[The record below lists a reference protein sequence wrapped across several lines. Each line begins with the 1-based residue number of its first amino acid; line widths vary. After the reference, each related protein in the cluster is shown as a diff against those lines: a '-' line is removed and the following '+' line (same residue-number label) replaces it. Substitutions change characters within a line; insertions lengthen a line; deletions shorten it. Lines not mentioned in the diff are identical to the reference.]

1 MEKDRA
7 YQQYNNTLPR
17 PDATN
22 NMHWFSRVHQQAAIG
37 GANISGPETSNSTH
51 MSGVTYPYLQS
62 SYNLNPRFD
71 FNPVNYSLEQANMYK
86 PSYGTYEPFMHQERY
101 QSHPRT
107 SYIQSVGDQ
116 SSIDLGNASN
126 SFAMSR
132 ELQQN
137 YSNSIQEPVTG
148 SLYTEKGEKGDNS
161 FSYSVKE
168 MRVNTPTTVHHTT
181 VEQSFIP
188 TNEHQL
194 IASERNR
201 RETDPSEINR
211 TYEQSRQY
219 GLLLGEQAS
228 QGGLP
233 IDEEANQ
240 LLASSFKDR
249 PPCQGGLSL
258 NEEASHHDLPLG
270 KDVCQGGLSL
280 NKQTSQG
287 RSNLDKPSQGGVH
300 LDKEASQSDLSLDKQ
315 ANQHS
320 LHVDKQESK
329 YGIPLD
335 KQTNHHT
342 LSADKQASQHDITL
356 DKQASQHGMH
366 IDKQASPHG
375 LPSDKQTSQHD
386 MHIDKQASPHGLP
399 SDKQTR
405 QHDMHI
411 DKQASQHGLSSD
423 KQAIQEDVPID
434 IQERQADQP
443 KDKQESLGG
452 MSSDKHENTAF
463 QSIDKHHRQSSVSLN
478 KQPSLD
484 RQEAPL
490 IEPLPKK
497 PLSQSEPPPQ
507 NNDNEKTNNP
517 LKRKLED
524 TNVNVK
530 LKAESENK
538 SVEKLSSENEQNK
551 ETKSLKVISHKVL
564 LVKLPEASKKRES
577 PRIKANK
584 HDLNSGKPKSNHD
597 EDSSKQMTPNETLS
611 ANTTV
616 IRVYPNDKGGPE
628 TIHVKVAE
636 DKDKGLPQKED
647 EKVKVKSLLNSLVH
661 YVKKPKVN
669 TDSLGREVPERKKY
683 PTTYK
688 KKYIFIPISK
698 NKDESISS
706 DLNKGDKHIDSGKK
720 VSKNQ
725 KNSQKEKPVLNCVV
739 CGKNHNE
746 LIQSEYEA
754 VCHVT
759 DSDTCANSVISSLS
773 TLPMLFYIG
782 MSGNSEHGLGVFCK
796 TEIQV
801 GTKFGPVVGEEME
814 FKKISPG
821 MDFRH
826 VWYVSK
832 DTDWKDLMFLSTEN
846 ELKSNWCR

>member
-7 YQQYNNTLPR
+7 YQQYSNTLPR
-17 PDATN
+17 PDATD

-107 SYIQSVGDQ
+107 SYVQSIGDQ
-116 SSIDLGNASN
+116 SSVDLSNASN

-137 YSNSIQEPVTG
+137 YSNPIQEPVTG

-168 MRVNTPTTVHHTT
+168 ARVNTPTTVHHTT

-194 IASERNR
+194 IVNERNR
-201 RETDPSEINR
+201 HVTDPSEINR
-211 TYEQSRQY
+211 TNEQSRQY

-233 IDEEANQ
+233 IDEEAN
-240 LLASSFKDR
+240 K
-249 PPCQGGLSL
+249 GGLSL
-258 NEEASHHDLPLG
+258 NEEDSHHDLPLG

-280 NKQTSQG
+280 NKQTSQS
-287 RSNLDKPSQGGVH
+287 RSNVNKLSQCGVH

-320 LHVDKQESK
+320 VHVDKQESE

-335 KQTNHHT
+335 KQTNQHA
-342 LSADKQASQHDITL
+342 LPVDKQPIQHDIPL

-386 MHIDKQASPHGLP
+386 MHIDKQAS
-399 SDKQTR
+399 
-405 QHDMHI
+405 
-411 DKQASQHGLSSD
+411 QHGLSLD
-423 KQAIQEDVPID
+423 KQAIQEDMPID

-443 KDKQESLGG
+443 KDKQESLGV
-452 MSSDKHENTAF
+452 MSSDNHENTAF
-463 QSIDKHHRQSSVSLN
+463 QSVDKHHRQSSVSLN
-478 KQPSLD
+478 KQPSPD
-484 RQEAPL
+484 RQDPPL

-497 PLSQSEPPPQ
+497 PSSQSEPPPQ

-517 LKRKLED
+517 LKRKLEE

-584 HDLNSGKPKSNHD
+584 LDLNSEKPKSNHN
-597 EDSSKQMTPNETLS
+597 EDSSKQMSPNETQS

-706 DLNKGDKHIDSGKK
+706 ALDKGDKPIDSDKK
-720 VSKNQ
+720 VDKKQ

-746 LIQSEYEA
+746 VVQSEYEA

-801 GTKFGPVVGEEME
+801 GTKFGPVVGEELE

>member
-1 MEKDRA
+1 MTMEKDRA
-7 YQQYNNTLPR
+7 YQQYSNTLPR
-17 PDATN
+17 PDAAN
-22 NMHWFSRVHQQAAIG
+22 NMHWFSRVHQQAAMG

-51 MSGVTYPYLQS
+51 MSGVMYPYLQS

-107 SYIQSVGDQ
+107 YIQSVGDQ
-116 SSIDLGNASN
+116 SSVDLSNASN

-137 YSNSIQEPVTG
+137 YSNPIQEPVTG
-148 SLYTEKGEKGDNS
+148 SLYTEKGEKGDNN

-168 MRVNTPTTVHHTT
+168 VRVNTPTTVHHTT

-201 RETDPSEINR
+201 HVTDPSEINR
-211 TYEQSRQY
+211 TNEQSRQY
-219 GLLLGEQAS
+219 GLLGEQAS

-233 IDEEANQ
+233 IDVEAN
-240 LLASSFKDR
+240 
-249 PPCQGGLSL
+249 QGGLSL

-280 NKQTSQG
+280 DKQTSQG

-320 LHVDKQESK
+320 LRVDKQESK

-335 KQTNHHT
+335 KQTNHHA
-342 LSADKQASQHDITL
+342 LPADKQASQHDIPL

-366 IDKQASPHG
+366 IDNQASPHG
-375 LPSDKQTSQHD
+375 LASDKQTSQHD
-386 MHIDKQASPHGLP
+386 MHIDKQASPHGL
-399 SDKQTR
+399 S
-405 QHDMHI
+405 
-411 DKQASQHGLSSD
+411 LD
-423 KQAIQEDVPID
+423 KQAIQEDMPID

-478 KQPSLD
+478 KQPSPD
-484 RQEAPL
+484 RQDPPL

-507 NNDNEKTNNP
+507 NNGNENTNNP

-538 SVEKLSSENEQNK
+538 SVEKLSEENEQNK

-564 LVKLPEASKKRES
+564 LVKLPEASKTRES
-577 PRIKANK
+577 ARIKANK
-584 HDLNSGKPKSNHD
+584 HDLNSGKPKSNHN
-597 EDSSKQMTPNETLS
+597 EDFSKQMTPNETVS

-636 DKDKGLPQKED
+636 DKDKGLSQKEEG

-706 DLNKGDKHIDSGKK
+706 DLDKRDKHIDSGKK
-720 VSKNQ
+720 VDKKQ

-739 CGKNHNE
+739 CGKNHNDFCHT
-746 LIQSEYEA
+746 LHNSKQSEDEDEA
-754 VCHVT
+754 VHVCHVT

-846 ELKSNWCR
+846 ELRSNWCR